1 MLKKVVAVAALA
13 ALASVLVATTA
24 WGSAKAPARLGAA
37 AAKTIKCGKTV
48 TIGIAYPATGPAASL
63 GAPQFDWANYAKK
76 RWNHSHKLKIKLVVG
91 DTQLGNSPGLAVP
104 VAHSFASNGKMLGVV
119 GPAGSQE
126 VQDSIAIYKKAGLAA
141 VSGSATRIFLTR
153 AKPGKP
159 RETPKGAFFRTVPN
173 DGQQGDRVA
182 AFISK
187 DLKKKR
193 VYIIDDEEAYS
204 QGLANQV
211 ASALSKAG
219 ITAGRNHI
227 SQQQSDFSS
236 VITAI
241 PANTQVVYIPW
252 QLPGQAQTFY
262 QQLRAAGKLKI
273 LMGSD
278 GTDAPGTFQPNGHGY
293 VSGFPVDFT
302 SPVLKSFQK
311 AHKGSPE
318 TFGLPSYTATWVVAT
333 AIKQACK
340 AGHGKTTRAAVRK
353 RVQKVKLSAA
363 VGLLGFPVQFLNA
376 NKGAYQGPGDMGG
389 SANFAVYQIT
399 NGGTYKRVG

>member
-1 MLKKVVAVAALA
+1 MLKKVGAVAAFA

-24 WGSAKAPARLGAA
+24 WGSAKAPARVSAA

-63 GAPQFDWANYAKK
+63 GAPQFDWAVQAKK
-76 RWNHSHKLKIKLVVG
+76 HWNHGHKLKIKLVVG

-104 VAHSFASNGKMLGVV
+104 VAHSFASNGKMLAVV

-126 VQDSIAIYKKAGLAA
+126 VQDSIAVYKKAGLAA

-182 AFISK
+182 DWIHTN
-187 DLKKKR
+187 LKFKH

-204 QGLANQV
+204 QGLADQV
-211 ASALSKAG
+211 QADLKKFK
-219 ITAGRNHI
+219 INAGRNHI
-227 SQQQSDFSS
+227 SQQQQDFSS

-241 PANTQVVYIPW
+241 PSNTQIVYIPW

-262 QQLRAAGKLKI
+262 QQLRASGKKAAI
-273 LMGSD
+273 MGSD

-302 SPVLKSFQK
+302 SPVIKSFTK
-311 AHKGSPE
+311 AHHGQPE
-318 TFGLPSYTATWVVAT
+318 TFGIPSYTATTVVAT
-333 AIKQACK
+333 AIQKACK
-340 AGHGKTTRAAVRK
+340 AGHGKTTRIAVRK
-353 RVQKVKLSAA
+353 QVQKVKLSAKA
-363 VGLLGFPVQFLNA
+363 GLLGFPIVFLNK
-376 NKGAYQGPGDMGG
+376 NKGTYQGPGDMGG
-389 SANFAVYQIT
+389 TANFAVYQIT
-399 NGGTYKRVG
+399 SGGSYKRVG

>member
-1 MLKKVVAVAALA
+1 MLKKVVAIAAFA
-13 ALASVLVATTA
+13 AVASVIVATTA
-24 WGSAKAPARLGAA
+24 WGSAGAPRHLSSAA
-37 AAKTIKCGKTV
+37 AATVKCGKTV

-76 RWNHSHKLKIKLVVG
+76 RWNSSHKLKVKLVVG

-104 VAHSFASNGKMLGVV
+104 VAHSFASNAKMLAVV

-126 VQDSIAIYKKAGLAA
+126 VQDSISVYKKAGLAA

-153 AKPGKP
+153 ARDGKA
-159 RETPKGAFFRTVPN
+159 RETPKGSFFRTVPN

-187 DLKKKR
+187 TLKKKR

-241 PANTQVVYIPW
+241 PSNTEVVYIP
-252 QLPGQAQTFY
+252 
-262 QQLRAAGKLKI
+262 
-273 LMGSD
+273 
-278 GTDAPGTFQPNGHGY
+278 
-293 VSGFPVDFT
+293 
-302 SPVLKSFQK
+302 
-311 AHKGSPE
+311 
-318 TFGLPSYTATWVVAT
+318 
-333 AIKQACK
+333 
-340 AGHGKTTRAAVRK
+340 
-353 RVQKVKLSAA
+353 
-363 VGLLGFPVQFLNA
+363 
-376 NKGAYQGPGDMGG
+376 
-389 SANFAVYQIT
+389 
-399 NGGTYKRVG
+399 